1 MATLDELAAAFAEDM
16 APQTAAEVAAQAGC
30 LEAALALARRGWLVF
45 PCNADKTPTTAHGH
59 LDATCSPAEIRR
71 LFSER
76 PGPMVGI
83 NTGAAGLV
91 VLDNDVK
98 NGVDGYETSAAF
110 SHELGVDLTDTMLV
124 DTPSGGQHGYFLA
137 GPYRVGCD
145 NRGKLVG
152 PGVDVK
158 GEGGYVIAP
167 GSSNGHGAYLLVDG
181 HGFERLRELPPALGE
196 RLAFASRPASR
207 QTGPRSPHSADDSK
221 PIPQGSRNATLTSM
235 AGKMR
240 RDGWNPAEI
249 EAALLVANAKRCR
262 PPLPEEEPRKIAAS
276 VGRYEPARPV
286 QEATEVS
293 PADEPSDESA
303 SVRTGVFI
311 DFTTAFNR
319 DHNEAEWVYPDVLAR
334 GRGHAVY
341 APHKG
346 KKSLLTLYIAKELAT
361 GPQPVVVVYLDYEMS
376 ENDVID
382 RLEDMGHGP
391 HSDLSRLHYALL
403 PTLPPLDTAQG
414 AKEFASLIDSVQ
426 GDWPDHH
433 LAVVIDTISRAIR
446 GEENSAD
453 TFRDFYRHTGTVLKR
468 RGVTWVRLDHAGK
481 DPGQGQRGSSGK
493 GDDVDVVWKLTN
505 TQNGVCLRRE
515 LSRMS
520 WVPEK
525 VTYRL
530 TECPLAFTRLADDWP
545 AGTGEIA
552 NILDR
557 LEVPLGAKA
566 RDAATALKDIGEGRR
581 TELVLAALRWR
592 RERREN
598 AS

>member
-16 APQTAAEVAAQAGC
+16 APRPAIAELAPQAGC
-30 LEAALALARRGWLVF
+30 LEAALEAAGRGWLVF
-45 PCNADKTPTTAHGH
+45 PCGPDKRPLTPHGFK
-59 LDATCSPAEIRR
+59 DATCNLDVVRQMWREHPDAS
-71 LFSER
+71 
-76 PGPMVGI
+76 VGI
-83 NTGAAGLV
+83 ATGASGLV
-91 VLDNDVK
+91 VVDLDCK
-98 NGVDGYETSAAF
+98 NGAPGLDEWHKIKATVGDAA
-110 SHELGVDLTDTMLV
+110 EDTTLV
-124 DTPSGGQHGYFLA
+124 ETPSGGMHVYYRANGHKVGSTAGRLA
-137 GPYRVGCD
+137 EGIDTRA
-145 NRGKLVG
+145 
-152 PGVDVK
+152 
-158 GEGGYVIAP
+158 EGGYVIGAGSP
-167 GSSNGHGAYLLVDG
+167 GYLYVDG
-181 HGFERLRELPPALGE
+181 HGPERLGAMPEPIAK
-196 RLAFASRPASR
+196 RLTYAM
-207 QTGPRSPHSADDSK
+207 SK
-221 PIPQGSRNATLTSM
+221 PAEEKPAGVIPEGKRDSTLASL
-235 AGKMR
+235 AGTMR
-240 RDGWNPAEI
+240 RRGLSEDAI
-249 EAALLVANAKRCR
+249 YAALAAENKKSCK
-262 PPLPEEEPRKIAAS
+262 PPLPDAQVRKIAGS
-276 VGRYEPARPV
+276 VGRYKPARPV

-557 LEVPLGAKA
+557 LEVPLDAKA
-566 RDAATALKDIGEGRR
+566 RDAATALKGIGEGRR